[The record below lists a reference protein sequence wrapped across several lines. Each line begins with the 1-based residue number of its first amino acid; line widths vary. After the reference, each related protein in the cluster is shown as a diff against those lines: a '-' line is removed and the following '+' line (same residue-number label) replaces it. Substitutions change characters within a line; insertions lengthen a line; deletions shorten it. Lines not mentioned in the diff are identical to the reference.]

1 MGAARFLP
9 RSPVPRRVRV
19 TGPSRSYHR
28 GGPSA
33 LDVILVAVIGY
44 RHEFG
49 FNVTQ
54 HPLGIIIAGAA
65 T

>member
-1 MGAARFLP
+1 
-9 RSPVPRRVRV
+9 V